1 MKFYY
6 LDLFAGAGGL
16 SEGFLRAGF
25 APVAHI
31 EKDRW
36 AVKTLRTRLV
46 YHYLKNNELS
56 NLYKD
61 YLKGRISAEQLYSYA
76 PSCLLDSVI
85 QEEINE
91 NNLEDLIKK
100 IKCLCQLTGASE
112 VHVIAGGPPCQV
124 YSTIGRNRIRCK
136 EKIENDPR
144 THLYRYYLEFLKE
157 FRPYFFVFENVP
169 GLLSF
174 QKGKLWQKIHSLFYD
189 CGYEVKAQKINA
201 YDSGVLQKRERVIVI
216 GWRKEFN
223 INLPAFNKET
233 WHKKYHVSD
242 VLNDLPSLRPGQA
255 IPPGEY
261 YCSEPSEYLLKSGI
275 RNGWRILTLHQ
286 SRNHNQ
292 RDRQIYYVAIN
303 KWNEEKKRLKYPDLP
318 AELKTHKNT
327 TSFID
332 RFKVVAADLPYS
344 HTVVAHLEKDGH
356 YFIHPDVAQL
366 RSLSVREAARLQ
378 SFPDDF
384 YFEGPVT
391 AMFRQIGNAVP
402 PLMAEKIAKKLMEML
417 W

>member
-25 APVAHI
+25 TPVAHI

-56 NLYKD
+56 DHYNN
-61 YLKGRISAEQLYSYA
+61 YLKGRLSTKQLYSFV
-76 PSCLLDSVI
+76 PSNLLDSVI
-85 QEEINE
+85 QEEISE
-91 NNLEDLIKK
+91 NSLKYLTEK
-100 IKCLCQLTGASE
+100 INHLCRRADTSE
-112 VHVIAGGPPCQV
+112 IHVIAGGPPCQV

-144 THLYRYYLEFLKE
+144 THLYRYYLEFLKK

-174 QKGKLWQKIHSLFYD
+174 QKGKLWQKINALFYD

-201 YDSGVLQKRERVIVI
+201 YDSGVLQKRERII
-216 GWRKEFN
+216 ITGWRKE
-223 INLPAFNKET
+223 INVQSLLFNKET
-233 WHKKYHVSD
+233 WHTKYRVSD
-242 VLNDLPSLRPGQA
+242 VINDLPSLQPGQA
-255 IPPGEY
+255 IPNGEY
-261 YCSEPSEYLLKSGI
+261 YSSDPSEYLIRSGI

-292 RDRQIYYVAIN
+292 RDRQIYSIAIN
-303 KWNEEKKRLKYPDLP
+303 KWNKERKRLKYPDLP
-318 AELKTHKNT
+318 SELKTHKNT

-356 YFIHPDVAQL
+356 YFIHPDITQL
-366 RSLSVREAARLQ
+366 RSISVREAARLQ

-384 YFEGPVT
+384 YFEGPMT
-391 AMFRQIGNAVP
+391 AIFRQIGNAVP